1 MTARLADIAAQAG
14 VSEATVSRVLNGKPG
29 VSATTRQSVLAALDV
44 LGYERPVR
52 LRQRSAGLVG
62 LITPELENPI
72 FPAFAQVIG
81 QALTR
86 QGYTPVL
93 ATQTPGGSTE
103 DELTEMLVDRGVAG
117 IIFVSGLH
125 ADTSAD
131 MQRYARLRGQG
142 VPFVLINGF
151 SPQVRAPFVSPDD
164 RAAVHLAVTH
174 LAALGHRRIGLALGP
189 RRFVPVQRKIEGFV
203 RAVREQLG
211 LDAAAAERC
220 IEHSLYS
227 LEGGQAAAGALLDRG
242 ATAVVCASD
251 MMALGAIRAARQRGL
266 DVPREVSV
274 VGFDD
279 SPLIAFTDPPLT
291 TIRQPVPAMGQAAVR
306 ALLEE
311 IGGTPAPHS
320 EFVFHP
326 ELVVR
331 GSTASAP
338 RTAADADAAGWPGAA
353 AEPADTATTEPTSP
367 AKRTK
372 IPEPST
378 PPPVGGGGTSTPRGT
393 QVVANPTRE

>member
-29 VSATTRQSVLAALDV
+29 VAASTRQSVLAALDV

-52 LRQRSAGLVG
+52 LRRRSAGLVG

-103 DELTEMLVDRGVAG
+103 DELTEMLVERGVAG

-131 MQRYARLRGQG
+131 MQRYERLRAQG
-142 VPFVLINGF
+142 VPFVLVNGF
-151 SPQVRAPFVSPDD
+151 SSKVRAPFVSPDD
-164 RAAVHLAVTH
+164 RAAMRLAVTH
-174 LAALGHRRIGLALGP
+174 LAELGHRRIGLAVGP
-189 RRFVPVQRKIEGFV
+189 ARYVPVQRKTEGFL
-203 RAVREQLG
+203 RSMKDQLG
-211 LDAAAAERC
+211 VEADDAQELV
-220 IEHSLYS
+220 EHSLFT
-227 LEGGQAAAGALLDRG
+227 LEGGQAAAEALLGRG
-242 ATAVVCASD
+242 CTAVVCASD
-251 MMALGAIRAARQRGL
+251 MMALGAVRAARGAGL
-266 DVPREVSV
+266 EVPRDVSV

-291 TIRQPVPAMGQAAVR
+291 TVRQPVRPMGQAAVR
-306 ALLEE
+306 ALLEA

-320 EFVFHP
+320 EFVFLP

-331 GSTASAP
+331 GSTG
-338 RTAADADAAGWPGAA
+338 AAVVTPGARQ
-353 AEPADTATTEPTSP
+353 AESRQDP
-367 AKRTK
+367 
-372 IPEPST
+372 
-378 PPPVGGGGTSTPRGT
+378 PRG
-393 QVVANPTRE
+393 

>member
-29 VSATTRQSVLAALDV
+29 VASGTRESVLAALDL
-44 LGYERPVR
+44 LGYERPAR
-52 LRQRSAGLVG
+52 LQKRSAGLVG

-72 FPAFAQVIG
+72 FPAFAQVIC

-103 DELTEMLVDRGVAG
+103 DELTEMLVERGVAG
-117 IIFVSGLH
+117 IIFISGLH

-131 MQRYARLRGQG
+131 MGRYERLRGHG

-151 SPQVRAPFVSPDD
+151 SPKVRAPFVSPDD
-164 RAAVHLAVTH
+164 RAAMRLAVTH
-174 LAALGHRRIGLALGP
+174 LGSLGHRRIGLALGP
-189 RRFVPVQRKIEGFV
+189 ARFVPVRRKIEGFL
-203 RAVREQLG
+203 RAMEDEV
-211 LDAAAAERC
+211 ATPPAAAEQLV
-220 IEHSLYS
+220 EHSLYT
-227 LEGGQAAAGALLDRG
+227 LEGGQAATVALLDRG
-242 ATAVVCASD
+242 CTAVICASD

-266 DVPREVSV
+266 AVPEHCSV
-274 VGFDD
+274 IGFDD

-306 ALLEE
+306 ALLEA

-320 EFVFHP
+320 EFVFMP

-331 GSTASAP
+331 GSTATAP
-338 RTAADADAAGWPGAA
+338 VIQRA
-353 AEPADTATTEPTSP
+353 
-367 AKRTK
+367 
-372 IPEPST
+372 
-378 PPPVGGGGTSTPRGT
+378 
-393 QVVANPTRE
+393 

>member
-1 MTARLADIAAQAG
+1 MTARLSDIAAQAG
-14 VSEATVSRVLNGKPG
+14 VSEATVSRVLNGRPG
-29 VSATTRQSVLAALDV
+29 VAAATRQSVLAALDV

-72 FPAFAQVIG
+72 FPALAQVIG

-125 ADTSAD
+125 ADTTAD
-131 MQRYARLRGQG
+131 TGRYERLRGQG
-142 VPFVLINGF
+142 VPFVLVDGF
-151 SPQVRAPFVSPDD
+151 SPQVRAPFISPDD
-164 RAAVHLAVTH
+164 RAAMRLAVTH
-174 LAALGHRRIGLALGP
+174 LVSLGHERIGLALGP

-203 RAVREQLG
+203 RSMQDRLG
-211 LDAAAAERC
+211 LSPDE
-220 IEHSLYS
+220 IETDLVRHSLYT
-227 LEGGQAAAGALLDRG
+227 LEGGQAAASALLDRG
-242 ATAVVCASD
+242 CTALACASD
-251 MMALGAIRAARQRGL
+251 MMALGAIRAVRRRGL
-266 DVPREVSV
+266 EVPDDVSV

-291 TIRQPVPAMGQAAVR
+291 TVRKPVPAMGQAAVR
-306 ALLEE
+306 TLLEE

-320 EFVFHP
+320 EFVFMP

-338 RTAADADAAGWPGAA
+338 RRP
-353 AEPADTATTEPTSP
+353 
-367 AKRTK
+367 
-372 IPEPST
+372 
-378 PPPVGGGGTSTPRGT
+378 
-393 QVVANPTRE
+393 

>member
-1 MTARLADIAAQAG
+1 MVAFRPLASGAVTARLADIAAQAG

-29 VSATTRQSVLAALDV
+29 VSATTRESVLAALDL

-72 FPAFAQVIG
+72 FPAFAQIIG

-103 DELTEMLVDRGVAG
+103 DELVEMLVERGVAG

-125 ADTSAD
+125 ADSTAD
-131 MQRYARLRGQG
+131 MERYTRLQGQG

-151 SPQVRAPFVSPDD
+151 SEKVDAPFVSPDD
-164 RAAVHLAVTH
+164 RGAMRLAVTH
-174 LAALGHRRIGLALGP
+174 LAALGHQRIGLAVGQK
-189 RRFVPVQRKIEGFV
+189 RFVPVQRKIEGFV
-203 RAVREQLG
+203 ASMGEVLG
-211 LDAAAAERC
+211 LSRDAAEGM
-220 IEHSLYS
+220 IQHSLFT
-227 LEGGQAAAGALLDRG
+227 LEGGQAAATALIASG
-242 ATAVVCASD
+242 CTAIVCASD
-251 MMALGAIRAARQRGL
+251 MMALGAIRAARQQGL
-266 DVPREVSV
+266 RVPGDVSV

-291 TIRQPVPAMGQAAVR
+291 TIRQPVAAMGQAAVN

-320 EFVFHP
+320 EFVFLP

-331 GSTASAP
+331 GSTAAGP
-338 RTAADADAAGWPGAA
+338 TARSTPLPSQQP
-353 AEPADTATTEPTSP
+353 PAATT
-367 AKRTK
+367 
-372 IPEPST
+372 
-378 PPPVGGGGTSTPRGT
+378 GGTPER
-393 QVVANPTRE
+393 P

>member
-29 VSATTRQSVLAALDV
+29 VSPATRESVLAALDL

-72 FPAFAQVIG
+72 FPAFAQIIG

-103 DELTEMLVDRGVAG
+103 DELVEMLVERGVAG
-117 IIFVSGLH
+117 IIFASGLH
-125 ADTSAD
+125 ADSTAD
-131 MQRYARLRGQG
+131 TGRYARLHGQG

-151 SPQVRAPFVSPDD
+151 SEKIDAPFVSPDD
-164 RAAVHLAVTH
+164 RGAVRLAVTH
-174 LAALGHRRIGLALGP
+174 LAALGHRRIGLATGQK
-189 RRFVPVQRKIEGFV
+189 RFVPVQRKIEGFV
-203 RAVREQLG
+203 TSMREVLG
-211 LDAAAAERC
+211 VPEEEAQRL
-220 IEHSLYS
+220 IQHSLFT
-227 LEGGQAAAGALLDRG
+227 LEGGQAAAGALIAAG
-242 ATAVVCASD
+242 CTAIVCASD
-251 MMALGAIRAARQRGL
+251 MMALGAVRAARALGFS
-266 DVPREVSV
+266 VPRDVSV

-291 TIRQPVPAMGQAAVR
+291 TIRQPVAAMSQAAVN

-311 IGGTPAPHS
+311 IGGTPTPHS
-320 EFVFHP
+320 EFVFLP

-331 GSTASAP
+331 GSTAAVP
-338 RTAADADAAGWPGAA
+338 PAGRTPAGQG
-353 AEPADTATTEPTSP
+353 
-367 AKRTK
+367 
-372 IPEPST
+372 
-378 PPPVGGGGTSTPRGT
+378 
-393 QVVANPTRE
+393 